1 MIPIIKFYIQAPSFP
16 FKNKIYYKYP
26 NKQLTSDKGEKAM
39 KVKFYFCNHCKNV
52 AIKVVDHKVPL
63 FCCGEKMTELV
74 PGTTDAAVEKHL
86 PDYTVKNG
94 IVSVNVGSVEHPM
107 TPEHYISLIA
117 VQTDRGV
124 QYKNLTPDQ
133 APRAAFALCEGETV
147 EAVYAYCNLHGL
159 WEA

>member
-1 MIPIIKFYIQAPSFP
+1 MEI
-16 FKNKIYYKYP
+16 
-26 NKQLTSDKGEKAM
+26 
-39 KVKFYFCNHCKNV
+39 KFYFCDHCKNV

-74 PGTTDAAVEKHL
+74 P
-86 PDYTVKNG
+86 
-94 IVSVNVGSVEHPM
+94 GSVEHPM

-124 QYKNLTPDQ
+124 QYKNLTPDM
-133 APRAAFALCEGETV
+133 APRAEFALCEGETV